1 MILEKRHIMG
11 VNNYLAVLIFFSC
24 FLAGFSTVFYSAEL
38 SSECSGTLIVSNGA
52 EVHKFTKTVE
62 SLGAGI
68 IAGRV
73 RMEGCG
79 CYILYQGPGR
89 MGRAYFITRS
99 GQHRISFS
107 RIGSVYE
114 EKCSQNGHKNAGVEI
129 IVIVTVLGLLIV
141 TAGVTIVVRQRRIV
155 YKEVCLEPHNN
166 PI

>member
-1 MILEKRHIMG
+1 MG

-52 EVHKFTKTVE
+52 EVHKFTKTVD

-79 CYILYQGPGR
+79 CYILYQGPRR

-99 GQHRISFS
+99 GQHAVTFS
-107 RIGSVYE
+107 RIGSIYKE
-114 EKCSQNGHKNAGVEI
+114 NCSQTGHKNAKLEI
-129 IVIVTVLGLLIV
+129 FVIVIVFGILLIV
-141 TAGVTIVVRQRRIV
+141 FVGRLVSVKLNERRVVYGEVPRI
-155 YKEVCLEPHNN
+155 K
-166 PI
+166 